1 MCCGPEADV
10 QYAGGGPTIRIIWPG
25 ICLVFPNV
33 RDKLQ
38 LFGSPRVLHSTCFF
52 SSSSFRSCTFSS
64 SNQLSCAINKHNL
77 ARKSDAWKLHSSAGR
92 NPKSPPE
99 RECNCRGTTRSTFM
113 RCCIPAHNP
122 SIVGPM
128 NGMRGDKLTREEK
141 LMTLE
146 ISYLTL
152 TLQFSRLEQFV
163 SLMIWTSYK
172 KTTGEE
178 R

>member
-1 MCCGPEADV
+1 
-10 QYAGGGPTIRIIWPG
+10 
-25 ICLVFPNV
+25 
-33 RDKLQ
+33 
-38 LFGSPRVLHSTCFF
+38 
-52 SSSSFRSCTFSS
+52 
-64 SNQLSCAINKHNL
+64 
-77 ARKSDAWKLHSSAGR
+77 
-92 NPKSPPE
+92 
-99 RECNCRGTTRSTFM
+99 M